1 MAYLCHFANFHSV
14 SCLESVDVVVVVAV
28 VVAYIVE
35 AAAVVAVACPLANAT
50 TPNASGRDVV
60 AAYASAF
67 LAPCRDGA
75 VAAPVQANP

>member
-14 SCLESVDVVVVVAV
+14 SCLESVDVVVAAV

-35 AAAVVAVACPLANAT
+35 TAAVVAVACPLANAT

-75 VAAPVQANP
+75 VAVPVQANP

>member
-14 SCLESVDVVVVVAV
+14 SCLESVDVVVAAV